1 MIKSLVLTNRE
12 QEVIEKK
19 LNKKELTQQD
29 SNYLSRYVRPKLRE
43 MSLIESKELLS
54 RLEYNQKTPS
64 IEKYIKNIILK
75 NIPNVSSITLY
86 GSAIYNNYKEYND
99 IDVLAVVKKKSWDK
113 LGEKLLLTEK
123 IKKMSKLNLDIKLYT
138 EDYIYAS
145 YPNNIALI
153 YELNDSKTI
162 YGILR
167 HKQNINLTRLHLKMH
182 SDYSDLIIK
191 EADENGIEN
200 ISSTKLYTAIRNLWV
215 IRLIMEKTVD
225 NHALNQI
232 MADELGKN
240 LISRLKNNSKSKAD
254 KEIAYIY
261 LKNIYITTTK
271 LINSINGEIRWAKNK
286 Q

>member
-232 MADELGKN
+232 MANELGKN